1 MIERG
6 KNRWMDERGGER
18 RGSNAMV
25 AAEEVILSHAWRD
38 KVVTLIK
45 KWEGRLVRLTADS
58 F

>member
-1 MIERG
+1 M
-6 KNRWMDERGGER
+6 K
-18 RGSNAMV
+18 

-45 KWEGRLVRLTADS
+45 KWEDRLSRLTGDS